1 MSNWQGSR
9 GWQSGSSKGKKLKGK
24 RRKECERWRRSVG
37 ESTEGAHMNAEG
49 AVASEDSSVG
59 MGFTS
64 AGSASGKLRRKSA
77 SKNTIK

>member
-1 MSNWQGSR
+1 
-9 GWQSGSSKGKKLKGK
+9 
-24 RRKECERWRRSVG
+24 
-37 ESTEGAHMNAEG
+37 MNAEG

-77 SKNTIK
+77 SKNTIKGGERKRRRGE

>member
-1 MSNWQGSR
+1 MAEWQQR
-9 GWQSGSSKGKKLKGK
+9 GKELKGK
-24 RRKECERWRRSVG
+24 RRKECEKWRRNEG
-37 ESTEGAHMNAEG
+37 KSTEGAHTNAEG
-49 AVASEDSSVG
+49 AVASEDLSVG